1 MLLPLEVMLKPLEL
15 RFKYHFYGDRPT
27 NRPDKVRTLSINAL
41 LPMVREKVFALLPK
55 ISTQPQLLSHLIHEL
70 MDFDIRLR
78 DDWGY
83 DGGCGAD
90 GWKGL
95 TWEVLVQR
103 HWFGSWLKVEN
114 DCMFNLSFINFIA
127 N

>member
-1 MLLPLEVMLKPLEL
+1 MGSNLALNTCYIDSTSA
-15 RFKYHFYGDRPT
+15 F
-27 NRPDKVRTLSINAL
+27 INAL